1 MAAKRQAG
9 PDAPA
14 RRVLWGLGAAN
25 VVAWIWAAAAFGGA
39 PRLLGMAGLAW
50 LFGLRHAMDAD
61 HIAAIDNAV
70 RRLAGRGR
78 AASLAGLFFSL
89 GHS

>member
-1 MAAKRQAG
+1 M
-9 PDAPA
+9 
-14 RRVLWGLGAAN
+14 
-25 VVAWIWAAAAFGGA
+25 
-39 PRLLGMAGLAW
+39 
-50 LFGLRHAMDAD
+50 RHAMDTD

-89 GHS
+89 EHS